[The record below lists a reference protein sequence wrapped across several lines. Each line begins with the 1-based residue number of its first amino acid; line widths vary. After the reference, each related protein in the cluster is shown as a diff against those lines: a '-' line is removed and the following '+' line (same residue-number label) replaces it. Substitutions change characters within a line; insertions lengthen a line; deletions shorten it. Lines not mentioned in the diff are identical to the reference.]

1 MEDPKKQIMS
11 WMKWVVYPFMLLVI
25 VAIFL
30 FRGEP
35 GERLHTVVERYIV
48 LGLVGFFSLVLLA
61 FFLHLLGSLR
71 RPHAADGVG
80 SAQIV
85 LRKSPWL
92 LRIVLTVYLAVNLAA
107 LVLWPDLRAAAVG
120 GFGAVD
126 AWPQIVLEVKAVMV
140 FFSAVALFLLL
151 AFTHR
156 AVLNPPW
163 FVLGREGFLYEP
175 GGISPG
181 LIRWRDVRDMKE
193 DTVLAGS
200 NSYTGPRLDPVL
212 VITLRDYEKYLAA
225 YNPVLRFLVR
235 AATRV
240 LRYQT
245 KGGDIYLNPLH
256 FGARYPEIKAAML
269 AHWREAVPE
278 RP

>member
-1 MEDPKKQIMS
+1 MEDPKKQIMT
-11 WMKWVVYPFMLLVI
+11 WMKWVVYPFVLLVI
-25 VAIFL
+25 VETFL
-30 FRGEP
+30 FRGEA

-48 LGLVGFFSLVLLA
+48 LGLIGLFSLVLLG

-71 RPHAADGVG
+71 RPNAAEGVG

-85 LRKSPWL
+85 LRQSPWV
-92 LRIVLTVYLAVNLAA
+92 LRIVLAVFLTVNLATLA
-107 LVLWPDLRAAAVG
+107 LWPDLRAAAAG
-120 GFGAVD
+120 GFGAVA
-126 AWPQIVLEVKAVMV
+126 AWPQIGLEVKAVMM
-140 FFSAVALFLLL
+140 FFSAVAAFLLL
-151 AFTHR
+151 ALIQR

-163 FVLGREGFLYEP
+163 FVLSREGFLYEP

-181 LIRWRDVRDMKE
+181 LIRWRDVRDIKE

-200 NSYTGPRLDPVL
+200 NSYNGPRLDPVL
-212 VITLRDYEKYLAA
+212 VITLRDYEKYLSA

-235 AATRV
+235 AGTRV

-256 FGARYPEIKAAML
+256 FGARYPEVKAAML